1 MSTPRNECGL
11 RRVDDD
17 QRRVLRAVSSEQGAG
32 RAAASTS
39 ETRLIQL
46 NTRSLRALVAEQK
59 DDKASSHH
67 ICAILCAKTCR
78 VVCLAEDGFR
88 GRRSLALQ
96 DRSHARSKM
105 DVDEAPSNMN
115 DSKDSKLCKSSVSS
129 LSTWNTKKHWL
140 LLTGVYRRR
149 PLADVHHNKTKIL
162 HTEV

>member
-32 RAAASTS
+32 RAAATHERDEIDPAQHSDPRGTCS
-39 ETRLIQL
+39 
-46 NTRSLRALVAEQK
+46 RAERRQ
-59 DDKASSHH
+59 SSHPD
-67 ICAILCAKTCR
+67 CAILCAKTCR